1 MSGTKRLTLLSL
13 LTAMALALYVLESLL
28 PPLTAIPGV
37 KPGLSNVM
45 TLVTMALLGPTDAF
59 AVLLARVALGSLVT
73 GQISAIG
80 YSLAGGVPAYLLLL
94 ALYRRFPPKQ
104 LWVLS
109 VLCAVVHNLG
119 QIALAVLVT
128 GTAAIVWYLPV
139 LLISGILAGAF
150 TGVLAQLVLERLS
163 KIRRSDGLKRGNRS

>member
-1 MSGTKRLTLLSL
+1 MRKTKRLTLLSL
-13 LTAMALALYVLESLL
+13 LTAMALALHVLEALL

-37 KPGLSNVM
+37 KPGLANIM
-45 TLVTMALLGPTDAF
+45 TLVTMALLGPGDAL
-59 AVLLARVALGSLVT
+59 AVLLARVVLGSLIAGQVT
-73 GQISAIG
+73 AIG
-80 YSLAGGVPAYLLLL
+80 YSLAGGLPAYALLL
-94 ALYRRFPPKQ
+94 ALYRRFPRRQ

-109 VLCAVVHNLG
+109 VLCAIVHNLG

-150 TGVLAQLVLERLS
+150 TGALAQLVLSRLS
-163 KIRRSDGLKRGNRS
+163 YIRRSDGLKRGNRS